1 MRGMPYL
8 VNVSGSQTLLLR
20 SSCEH
25 NGGRENFDH
34 KSPKVVLKRKFSGE
48 NHRNARKFKSCMTMD
63 SRFTSGSQFGQIYPR
78 NIAGYRNSAPDHP
91 RQPTSTS
98 ASITLDENLS
108 RLFECMRLE
117 YGT

>member
-20 SSCEH
+20 SPCEH
-25 NGGRENFDH
+25 NGGRESFDH
-34 KSPKVVLKRKFSGE
+34 KSPKVVFKRKFSGE
-48 NHRNARKFKSCMTMD
+48 NHRNARKFKRCMTMD
-63 SRFTSGSQFGQIYPR
+63 SRFTSGAQFGQIYPR

-98 ASITLDENLS
+98 TSITLDENLS

>member
-8 VNVSGSQTLLLR
+8 VNVSSSQTLLPR

-25 NGGRENFDH
+25 NGGRESFDQ
-34 KSPKVVLKRKFSGE
+34 KSPKVVLKRKFSGG

-63 SRFTSGSQFGQIYPR
+63 PRFTSGTQLGQSYPR
-78 NIAGYRNSAPDHP
+78 NIAGYRNSTPDHR